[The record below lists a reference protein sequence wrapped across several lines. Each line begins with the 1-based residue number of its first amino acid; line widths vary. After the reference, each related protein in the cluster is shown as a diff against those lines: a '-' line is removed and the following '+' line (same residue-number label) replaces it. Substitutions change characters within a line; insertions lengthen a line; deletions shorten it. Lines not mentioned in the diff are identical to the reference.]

1 MQCFL
6 AYLQNCTITT
16 TIRIFHLQQIPYL
29 LVDTPFSSLHLAPL
43 APTHLFS
50 MSLPILD
57 LLYNV
62 QSLLTGF
69 SQQSYQ
75 CSSMLQHISD
85 ISISFLLMTK
95 QYPLHSCIIF
105 YPLISWA
112 SRLFQVWTMS
122 IHLLDH
128 MWSYLFPSLW
138 CTPLRYIQ
146 LGQVIT
152 SFLSFEKLPN
162 HLKAV

>member
-75 CSSMLQHISD
+75 CSSMLQHISG

-95 QYPLHSCIIF
+95 QY
-105 YPLISWA
+105 
-112 SRLFQVWTMS
+112 S
-122 IHLLDH
+122 ITQLYHILSTHQLGIQA
-128 MWSYLFPSLW
+128 FPSLDYEH
-138 CTPLRYIQ
+138 PLIRSYVVISFPFSLVYTTQVYITRS
-146 LGQVIT
+146 GYNFI
-152 SFLSFEKLPN
+152 FIF
-162 HLKAV
+162 